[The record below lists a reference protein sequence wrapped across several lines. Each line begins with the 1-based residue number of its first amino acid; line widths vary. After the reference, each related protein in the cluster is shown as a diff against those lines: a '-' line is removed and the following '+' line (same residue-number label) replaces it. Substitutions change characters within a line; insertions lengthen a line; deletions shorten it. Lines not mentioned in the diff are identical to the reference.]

1 VTPDTPQNEPEA
13 PAAGPHEPAA
23 DRAAAPPD
31 RPAAEPVRP
40 QEPAVEQAAS
50 SLQAPTAEQ
59 ATPPPS
65 VPLTVAPSAQAGPE
79 AASTPRKSKRSTR
92 RLLIEYALTALVAL
106 VVAFFVQ
113 AYVVKPYRVPTP
125 SMATTIQPGDRV
137 LIDRFLFDDREIE
150 RDDIVVFTGPAAV
163 GNQVLLKRVIGL
175 PGDVLEI
182 KDGVLY
188 VNGVADDAGGVTN
201 ADGETPTTDPAYGQL
216 EEHPEWSLYEPYT
229 VPADHYYLLGDNRND
244 SFDSRFWGPVPRAS
258 IIGKAFAVYWP
269 LGEVR
274 TLE

>member
-1 VTPDTPQNEPEA
+1 MTPDTPQHEPEVTA
-13 PAAGPHEPAA
+13 S
-23 DRAAAPPD
+23 
-31 RPAAEPVRP
+31 RP

-50 SLQAPTAEQ
+50 SSQASTAGQAASSPQAPAAGQ
-59 ATPPPS
+59 ADSPPIVPPS
-65 VPLTVAPSAQAGPE
+65 MSPSAQAAPE
-79 AASTPRKSKRSTR
+79 AVSTQRKPKRSTR

-137 LIDRFLFDDREIE
+137 LIDRFLFDDRDVK

-182 KDGVLY
+182 EDGVLY
-188 VNGVADDAGGVTN
+188 VNGVADDAGGVTT

-229 VPADHYYLLGDNRND
+229 VPADHYYLLGDNRSD

>member
-1 VTPDTPQNEPEA
+1 MTSDDSQ
-13 PAAGPHEPAA
+13 HEPLTQTPPSQEPLAGA
-23 DRAAAPPD
+23 TPTALESGAESPTTPGEAAPPAS
-31 RPAAEPVRP
+31 PLGAAPL
-40 QEPAVEQAAS
+40 A
-50 SLQAPTAEQ
+50 
-59 ATPPPS
+59 ATPDHSPVTS
-65 VPLTVAPSAQAGPE
+65 DGATDK
-79 AASTPRKSKRSTR
+79 RRSKPSTR
-92 RLLIEYALTALVAL
+92 RLLVEYALTALVAL

-113 AYVVKPYRVPTP
+113 AYIVKPYRVPTP

-137 LIDRFLFDDREIE
+137 LIDRFLFDSREIK
-150 RDDIVVFTGPAAV
+150 RDDIVVFNGPAAV

-188 VNGVADDAGGVTN
+188 VNGDPDDAGGVET
-201 ADGETPTTDPAYGQL
+201 ADGETPTTEPAYGQL

-229 VPADHYYLLGDNRND
+229 VPADHYYLLGDNRSD
-244 SFDSRFWGPVPRAS
+244 SFDSRFWGPVPRSA

-274 TLE
+274 TLD

>member
-1 VTPDTPQNEPEA
+1 MTPDTPQHEPEA
-13 PAAGPHEPAA
+13 AASGPQEPAA
-23 DRAAAPPD
+23 DQAAPSPQA
-31 RPAAEPVRP
+31 PAAE
-40 QEPAVEQAAS
+40 QAAPS
-50 SLQAPTAEQ
+50 PQAPAAEQ
-59 ATPPPS
+59 TGLPPVVPPS
-65 VPLTVAPSAQAGPE
+65 VSPSSRAVPE
-79 AASTPRKSKRSTR
+79 AASTRRKSKRSTR
-92 RLLIEYALTALVAL
+92 RLLIEYGLTAVVAL

-137 LIDRFLFDDREIE
+137 LIDRLLFDDREIE

-201 ADGETPTTDPAYGQL
+201 GDGETPTTDPAYGQL

-229 VPADHYYLLGDNRND
+229 VPADHYYLLGDNRSD

-258 IIGKAFAVYWP
+258 IIGRAFAVYWP

>member
-1 VTPDTPQNEPEA
+1 VTPDTPQHEPEA
-13 PAAGPHEPAA
+13 TASRPLEPAPEQAGPSPQAPA
-23 DRAAAPPD
+23 P
-31 RPAAEPVRP
+31 
-40 QEPAVEQAAS
+40 EQAGPS
-50 SLQAPTAEQ
+50 PQAPASEQ
-59 ATPPPS
+59 AGPSPVVPPPVS
-65 VPLTVAPSAQAGPE
+65 PPSQAVPE
-79 AASTPRKSKRSTR
+79 AASTRRKSKRSTK
-92 RLLIEYALTALVAL
+92 RLLIEYGLTAVVAL
-106 VVAFFVQ
+106 VVAFIVQ

-188 VNGVADDAGGVTN
+188 VNGEADDAGGVTN

-258 IIGKAFAVYWP
+258 IIGRAFAVYWP

>member
-1 VTPDTPQNEPEA
+1 MTPDAPQHEPEA
-13 PAAGPHEPAA
+13 AATGPQ
-23 DRAAAPPD
+23 D
-31 RPAAEPVRP
+31 PAAEQAGPSP
-40 QEPAVEQAAS
+40 QVPALAPAGPS
-50 SLQAPTAEQ
+50 PQAPAAES
-59 ATPPPS
+59 AGPAPIVPPS
-65 VPLTVAPSAQAGPE
+65 VSPSAQTVPQ
-79 AASTPRKSKRSTR
+79 AAPSRRKSKRSTR

-137 LIDRFLFDDREIE
+137 LIDRFLFDDRDID

-188 VNGVADDAGGVTN
+188 VNGAADDAGGVTN

-229 VPADHYYLLGDNRND
+229 VPADHYYLLGDNRSD

-269 LGEVR
+269 LGEIR

>member
-1 VTPDTPQNEPEA
+1 VTPDTPQHGPEA
-13 PAAGPHEPAA
+13 AASGPQEPAIEPAA
-23 DRAAAPPD
+23 PSAQT
-31 RPAAEPVRP
+31 PAAEPAGPPPIVAP
-40 QEPAVEQAAS
+40 PVSPSTPAAPGAAS
-50 SLQAPTAEQ
+50 AR
-59 ATPPPS
+59 
-65 VPLTVAPSAQAGPE
+65 
-79 AASTPRKSKRSTR
+79 RKSKRSTR
-92 RLLIEYALTALVAL
+92 RLLVEYALTALVAL

-137 LIDRFLFDDREIE
+137 LIDRFLFDDRDLQ

-188 VNGVADDAGGVTN
+188 VNGVADDAGGVTT
-201 ADGETPTTDPAYGQL
+201 AEGETPTTDPAYGQL

-229 VPADHYYLLGDNRND
+229 VPADHYYLLGDNRSD